1 MEFLIAIIVSLAIN
15 IILFIPAF
23 IFKTDKLT
31 DLSYSLSFIALSI
44 IMFLTSEM
52 TLFHIILLSIILL
65 WAIRLGTYLLIRI
78 QKMKKDSRFDG
89 VRENFFK
96 FLKFWLLQ
104 AIAVWVILLPSIATF
119 SIESPILN
127 ILAYVGLAIYLLGL
141 IIESFADYQK
151 YTFINNEDNK
161 GMWID
166 SGLWKYSRHPNY
178 LGEMMVW
185 IGVYI
190 FTLSSLTGRL
200 PFIMLASPL
209 FIILLLIFGSGI
221 PMLEKS
227 ANKRWGDN
235 PKYQEYKKR
244 VGVLLP
250 KIL

>member
-1 MEFLIAIIVSLAIN
+1 
-15 IILFIPAF
+15 
-23 IFKTDKLT
+23 
-31 DLSYSLSFIALSI
+31 
-44 IMFLTSEM
+44 
-52 TLFHIILLSIILL
+52 
-65 WAIRLGTYLLIRI
+65 
-78 QKMKKDSRFDG
+78 MKKDSRFDG

-190 FTLSSLTGRL
+190 FTLSSLTGIL